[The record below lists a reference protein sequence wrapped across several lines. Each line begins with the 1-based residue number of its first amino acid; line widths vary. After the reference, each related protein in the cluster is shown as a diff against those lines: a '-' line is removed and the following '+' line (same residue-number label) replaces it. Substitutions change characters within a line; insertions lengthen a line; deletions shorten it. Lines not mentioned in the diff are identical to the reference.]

1 MSGII
6 TKMRQQPAWIALL
19 IFVLLCLWIASGSLA
34 ADPENHS
41 AKNAE
46 VALPKVR
53 TSTLHADQVN
63 REITLYGRTEPDRV
77 ATLRAELKGQV
88 TELFFTEGQQV
99 KKGQKL
105 VSIDTNDLIQ
115 RLNSAKAS
123 LRQREIELKGARSLG
138 KQGYQSEANLAQ
150 AVANVESAKAEF
162 ESLQLALENTT
173 IEAPFDGVI
182 NEQFVEIGDL
192 LKDGDKI
199 VTVVDLNPLVI
210 SADVTETHIGE
221 LTIGNKANGRMVTG
235 KRVEGQIRF
244 ISSVSNMGTNTFKI
258 EVEVD
263 NTDQKLMA
271 GMSTEL
277 SIPLEQTWAIKI
289 TPAVM
294 SLDELGNLGV
304 KTLVDNRVKFVP
316 IDMIKSDSEGVWL
329 AGLGQQSEVITLGHG
344 FVRDGD
350 QVEVVNA
357 AQATQASK

>member
-19 IFVLLCLWIASGSLA
+19 IFVILCLWIASGSFA
-34 ADPENHS
+34 ADPENQGS
-41 AKNAE
+41 KAADIT
-46 VALPKVR
+46 LPKVR
-53 TSTLHADQVN
+53 TSILNADQVS
-63 REITLYGRTEPDRV
+63 RDITLYGRTEPDRM

-88 TELFFTEGQQV
+88 IELFFTEGQQV

-105 VSIDTNDLIQ
+105 VAIDANDLTQ
-115 RLNSAKAS
+115 RLSSAKAS

-138 KQGYQSEANLAQ
+138 KKGYQSEANLAQ
-150 AVANVESAKAEF
+150 AEANVESAKAEL
-162 ESLQLALENTT
+162 EGLQLALDNTT
-173 IEAPFDGVI
+173 IEAPFDGIV

-199 VTVVDLNPLVI
+199 VTVVDLDPLVI
-210 SADVTETHIGE
+210 SADVTETHIGQ
-221 LTIGNKANGRMVTG
+221 LRLGSQANGRMVTG
-235 KRVEGQIRF
+235 KHVEGQIRF
-244 ISSVSNMGTNTFKI
+244 ISSMSNMGTNTFKI

-263 NTDQKLMA
+263 NSDQKLMA

-294 SLDELGNLGV
+294 ALDESGNLGV

-329 AGLGQQSEVITLGHG
+329 AGLGEQSEVITLGHG

-350 QVEVVNA
+350 QVEVVNT
-357 AQATQASK
+357 AQGTQVSK